1 MSYLIYFAI
10 AGFTY
15 LIIVSVLWSISF
27 ILLSR
32 FIKNLYLLVIIS
44 LIPSIILILYVGSVL
59 ENLILSG
66 ADTTMLLPFIVIYLC
81 VFALI
86 LKSTLFKKLPGPI
99 IKQVL
104 PENTKYWNLET
115 GSNVAYWFY
124 AAKEKKKDY
133 PIVYVHGGPGAHVR
147 NIDRDYFK
155 SFSNEGYDV
164 YLYDQSG
171 GGFSDYLNV
180 TEYSMDRFIDDLECI
195 RKNIN
200 ADQMILVGQSF
211 GARIC
216 SHYAATYEKRVESI
230 IYAGPAGLQSTT
242 LRQDIK
248 NSKEL
253 ENSEIEFASSAI
265 DKFKPS
271 FQEIIR
277 FSFTVLMCKLG
288 GEIIVDQIIS
298 QKEITEYAT
307 RMIPEAIG
315 RAYHKKFAHLVPTIT
330 SGGINV
336 IVNVL
341 MHNNYNKISS
351 DMINKLSTSD
361 IPVLIL
367 RSAYD
372 YVPWTDTRY
381 YKDVFKNHYLVY
393 ISDSGHVAWSV
404 NKNDTMNSMINF
416 INGNTNKLICYN
428 DDKNPL
434 FER

>member
-15 LIIVSVLWSISF
+15 LTILSVLWSICF
-27 ILLSR
+27 ISLSR
-32 FIKNLYLLVIIS
+32 FIKKLYLLIIIS
-44 LIPSIILILYVGSVL
+44 LIPSIVLILYVGSIL
-59 ENLILSG
+59 ENLILSDV
-66 ADTTMLLPFIVIYLC
+66 DTTMLLPFIVIYLF

-115 GSNVAYWFY
+115 GSNIAYWFY

-133 PIVYVHGGPGAHVR
+133 PIVYVHGGPGAHAR
-147 NIDRDYFK
+147 NIDREYFE
-155 SFSNEGYDV
+155 SLSNEGYDV

-171 GGFSDYLNV
+171 GGFSDYLNI
-180 TEYSMDRFIDDLECI
+180 TEYSMDRFIEDLECI

-200 ADQMILVGQSF
+200 ADKIILVGQSF

-216 SHYAATYEKRVESI
+216 SYYAATYKERVESI
-230 IYAGPAGLQSTT
+230 IYTGPAGLQSTT
-242 LRQDIK
+242 LRNNIK
-248 NSKEL
+248 NEKEL
-253 ENSEIEFASSAI
+253 KNSDIEFASSEI
-265 DKFKPS
+265 DEFKPS

-277 FSFTVLMCKLG
+277 FSFSIIMCKLG

-298 QKEITEYAT
+298 QKEITEYYT

-315 RAYHKKFAHLVPTIT
+315 RAYHKKYTHLVPNIT

-336 IVNVL
+336 FVNVL
-341 MHNNYNKISS
+341 MHNSYKKISS
-351 DMINKLSTSD
+351 NMIKTLSTSD

-372 YVPWTDTRY
+372 YVSWTDTRY

-393 ISDSGHVAWSV
+393 IPESGHIAWSV
-404 NKNDTMNSMINF
+404 NKKDTMNSMINF

-428 DDKNPL
+428 EDKNPL
-434 FER
+434 FGK